1 MYVAIMQLEV
11 SSTLML
17 ITHVKVSAE
26 NMWVTI
32 FIEIMQLGVSFAIMQ
47 VVFSLLLCRWLFPL
61 QPYVSVCVTVLQ
73 VYNNFI
79 SLSLTTDT
87 QYFFL

>member
-1 MYVAIMQLEV
+1 MHVAIMQLEV

-17 ITHVKVSAE
+17 IMHVKVSAE

-32 FIEIMQLGVSFAIMQ
+32 FIEIMQLGVSFATMQ

-61 QPYVSVCVTVLQ
+61 
-73 VYNNFI
+73 
-79 SLSLTTDT
+79 
-87 QYFFL
+87 

>member
-32 FIEIMQLGVSFAIMQ
+32 FIEIMQLGVSFETMQ

-61 QPYVSVCVTVLQ
+61 
-73 VYNNFI
+73 
-79 SLSLTTDT
+79 
-87 QYFFL
+87 

>member
-17 ITHVKVSAE
+17 IMHVKVSAE

-32 FIEIMQLGVSFAIMQ
+32 FIEIMQLGVSFETMQ

-61 QPYVSVCVTVLQ
+61 
-73 VYNNFI
+73 
-79 SLSLTTDT
+79 
-87 QYFFL
+87 